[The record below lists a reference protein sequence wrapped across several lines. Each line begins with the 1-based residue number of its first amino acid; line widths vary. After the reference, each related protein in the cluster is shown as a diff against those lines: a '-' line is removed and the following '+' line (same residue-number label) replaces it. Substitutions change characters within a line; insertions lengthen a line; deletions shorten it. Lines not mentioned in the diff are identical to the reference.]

1 MNNPDNFL
9 ALEPLLVARLAEQ
22 LADMNPKVH
31 VLTAVDLSAVTEA
44 TQVTPAIHV
53 IYQGHRITESASM
66 GRMARVEQTWLAVVA
81 TRNMRQLATGDA
93 ARADAGRIVTRTY
106 QALMGFKPAPA
117 SKPLRLVDGPHGG
130 FSAGFQYLPLA
141 FVAELV
147 LGGT

>member
-31 VLTAVDLSAVTEA
+31 VLTAVDLAAVTEA

-53 IYQGHRITESASM
+53 IYNGHRVTESDST
-66 GRMARVEQTWLAVVA
+66 GRKVRVEQTWLAVVA
-81 TRNMRQLATGDA
+81 TRNMRQLANGEA
-93 ARADAGRIVTRTY
+93 ARGDAGRIAAR
-106 QALMGFKPAPA
+106 ACLELMGFKPAML
-117 SKPLRLVDGPHGG
+117 SKPLRLVSGPNGG

-147 LGGT
+147 LTKP